1 MWSSAGCREGK
12 AAPQHVDCSFRNGPL
27 ASGARCIAWG
37 AGKNNKTGITTKQH
51 LHVTSSRKPK
61 THFECTHLF
70 AHTPLHT
77 RTLTHTHTDTHWHSD
92 ANSLCFTQA
101 QTFVGPPRGR
111 GRGGGGHPCCLLA
124 RMISCT
130 LLHPVAA
137 AGSGCSRVC
146 RMHPANTGTR
156 RFMHI
161 GAVDTCVLVL
171 LALQLLGCCCWWREW
186 PMLR

>member
-1 MWSSAGCREGK
+1 M
-12 AAPQHVDCSFRNGPL
+12 

-51 LHVTSSRKPK
+51 VHVTSSRKPK
-61 THFECTHLF
+61 PHFECTHLF
-70 AHTPLHT
+70 AHAPLHT
-77 RTLTHTHTDTHWHSD
+77 RTLTQTQTHNGTATQL
-92 ANSLCFTQA
+92 ALCFAQA

-111 GRGGGGHPCCLLA
+111 GQGGGDPVSLA
-124 RMISCT
+124 RMVSCT

-186 PMLR
+186 RMLC

>member
-1 MWSSAGCREGK
+1 MWS
-12 AAPQHVDCSFRNGPL
+12 D
-27 ASGARCIAWG
+27 ARCKEAKQRCCMLAVRSETNLLPLVPTASPG
-37 AGKNNKTGITTKQH
+37 VQVKSTKAERTTKQH
-51 LHVTSSRKPK
+51 VNVTSSRKPK
-61 THFECTHLF
+61 STLSAG
-70 AHTPLHT
+70 AH
-77 RTLTHTHTDTHWHSD
+77 THTHTRWHD
-92 ANSLCFTQA
+92 ANLCWASSRSRQ
-101 QTFVGPPRGR
+101 
-111 GRGGGGHPCCLLA
+111 GGGAHPCCLLA

-186 PMLR
+186 RMLC